1 MSTFDRL
8 ADLPLQIDSYSLEG
22 LQANVSSGFE
32 RHSTV
37 VHLRGGGAE
46 GVGEDV
52 VYETPDQVALQEAG
66 ATQPLSGRYALAEF
80 CELIDGLDLF
90 AVAPQ
95 RDVSRLYRRWTF
107 HSAALDLALRQ
118 ANRSL
123 HEVLGREPQPLT
135 FVVSL
140 RLGEPATLDPIQSR
154 LANYP
159 GLRFKLDATSSWTPE
174 LISALVDTGAVD
186 SVDFKALYRGT
197 VVDQP
202 PDPVLY
208 RRVLEAFPDAWIEDP
223 DIVTEETS
231 AALAGAHHRITWD
244 ALIHSIADIEA
255 LPFAP
260 RMVNLKPSRIGGLKP
275 LCDTYDY
282 CAERG
287 IGAYGGGQFELG
299 PGRGQAQYL
308 ASLFHADT
316 PNDLAPVGYN
326 ENDPRPRPA
335 LQPAGAGARRGRL
348 PLERRLIS
356 VSGGPAAACPS
367 RGAPPAART
376 PR

>member
-1 MSTFDRL
+1 MSTFELL
-8 ADLPLQIDSYSLEG
+8 AGLPLRVDGYELEG
-22 LQANVSSGFE
+22 LRADISSGFE
-32 RHSTV
+32 RLSTV
-37 VHLRGGGAE
+37 VRLRGAGAE

-52 VYETPDQVALQEAG
+52 VYDAPDHVALQEAG
-66 ATQPLSGRYALAEF
+66 PVLPLAGDYTLAEF

-90 AVAPQ
+90 PVAPQ

-118 ANRSL
+118 ARQPL
-123 HEVLGREPQPLT
+123 HAALGREPKPLT

-140 RLGEPATLDPIQSR
+140 RLGEPATLDPLRSR
-154 LANYP
+154 LQRYP
-159 GLRFKLDATSSWTPE
+159 TLRFKLDATSSWTPE
-174 LISALVDTGAVD
+174 LIEALVRTGAVD

-197 VVDQP
+197 VVDQA

-208 RRVLEAFPDAWIEDP
+208 RRVVEAFPGAWLEDP
-223 DIVTEETS
+223 DVVTEET
-231 AALAGAHHRITWD
+231 AAVLAEVHDRITWD

-255 LPFAP
+255 LPFPP
-260 RMVNLKPSRIGGLKP
+260 RMVNLKPSRIGGLKR

-282 CAERG
+282 CAAHG

-316 PNDLAPVGYN
+316 PNDLAPVGFHEN
-326 ENDPRPRPA
+326 EPGPGLPSS
-335 LQPAGAGARRGRL
+335 
-348 PLERRLIS
+348 PLE
-356 VSGGPAAACPS
+356 AAPDAVGF
-367 RGAPPAART
+367 RWAAG
-376 PR
+376 